1 MAHPAEVA
9 LWILRAIWVTLNNLY
24 AIPVSLVWLTLLSP
38 LALVQPELF
47 WQIEGVFFSWLSS
60 MVACWTW
67 SAGYEVAESGA
78 DLDLLKH
85 KNLLLMPNHQSTA
98 DVPLLMTIFASRVG
112 FCNKVMWIMD
122 KVFKFTNFG
131 VVSWMHDD
139 FFILAGRNHRDS
151 SLVHLKRHLS
161 EVFIPKQRKYLVVF
175 PEGGFLHK
183 RKEASNRF
191 AAKLGLPPLEHCTL
205 PRTGALD
212 VIMAEIGP
220 WSHPQEEPEEGK
232 QLIENE
238 GEKQDNVE
246 KDVGEKGEQVKEKG
260 DEAQKGSKHATGS
273 LEYLVDVTVAY
284 PEGKALDLQ
293 SIVTGWRQP
302 CITHVHYR
310 VFPVRN
316 LPRSSEELKNWMIKL
331 YQEKEDMLDT
341 FYRTGE
347 FPYNHFE
354 PTALRPKNLY
364 HDPLRYLVIHT
375 FFLFSNYLFYC
386 LAITL
391 GVL

>member
-1 MAHPAEVA
+1 MARPSEVA
-9 LWILRAIWVTLNNLY
+9 LWILRVIWVTLNNLY
-24 AIPVSLVWLTLLSP
+24 AIPASLVWLALFSP

-47 WQIEGVFFSWLSS
+47 WQIEEILFSWLLT

-78 DLDLLKH
+78 DLDLLK
-85 KNLLLMPNHQSTA
+85 KENLLMMPNHQSTA
-98 DVPLLMTIFASRVG
+98 DVPLLMTIFSSRVG

-139 FFILAGRNHRDS
+139 FFILAGRDHRDT

-183 RKEASNRF
+183 RREASNRF
-191 AAKLGLPPLEHCTL
+191 AAKLGLPPMEHCTL

-220 WSHPQEEPEEGK
+220 WSQLQNLNPDKEQAEGDTEDKTEEKAIVE
-232 QLIENE
+232 
-238 GEKQDNVE
+238 EKQ
-246 KDVGEKGEQVKEKG
+246 GEETAKKGNLK
-260 DEAQKGSKHATGS
+260 
-273 LEYLVDVTVAY
+273 YIVDVTVAY
-284 PEGKALDLQ
+284 PEGKPLDLQ
-293 SIVTGWRQP
+293 SIVTGWRKP
-302 CITHVHYR
+302 CLTHVHYR
-310 VFPVRN
+310 VFPISD
-316 LPRSSEELKNWMIKL
+316 LPRSSEELKNWMIRL
-331 YQEKEDMLDT
+331 YQEKEELLGT

-347 FPYNHFE
+347 FPYNQFD
-354 PTALRPKNLY
+354 PTALPPKNLY
-364 HDPLRYLVIHT
+364 HDPLRFLVIHT
-375 FFLFSNYLFYC
+375 FFLFSNYLFYN
-386 LAITL
+386 AATAL

>member
-1 MAHPAEVA
+1 MAHLSEVA
-9 LWILRAIWVTLNNLY
+9 IWILRVIWVTLNNLY
-24 AIPVSLVWLTLLSP
+24 AIPASLVWLALVSP
-38 LALVQPELF
+38 LALIQPELF
-47 WQIEGVFFSWLSS
+47 WQIEEIFFSWLLT

-85 KNLLLMPNHQSTA
+85 KNLLMMPNHQSTA
-98 DVPLLMTIFASRVG
+98 DVPLLMTIFSSRVG

-139 FFILAGRNHRDS
+139 FFILAGRDNRDT

-161 EVFIPKQRKYLVVF
+161 EVFVPKQRKYLVVF

-220 WSHPQEEPEEGK
+220 WRHPQETKEAKELVEH
-232 QLIENE
+232 E
-238 GEKQDNVE
+238 GEEQCNVE
-246 KDVGEKGEQVKEKG
+246 EKVTNGE
-260 DEAQKGSKHATGS
+260 DSKNESTTDAGS
-273 LEYLVDVTVAY
+273 LDYLVDVTVAY
-284 PEGKALDLQ
+284 PQGKPLDLQ

-302 CITHVHYR
+302 CLTHVHYR

-316 LPRSSEELKNWMIKL
+316 LPRSSEELKNWMIRL
-331 YQEKEDMLDT
+331 YQEKEELLDT
-341 FYRTGE
+341 YYRTGE

-354 PTALRPKNLY
+354 PTALPPKTLY
-364 HDPLRYLVIHT
+364 HDPLRFLVIHT

-386 LAITL
+386 LAIAL